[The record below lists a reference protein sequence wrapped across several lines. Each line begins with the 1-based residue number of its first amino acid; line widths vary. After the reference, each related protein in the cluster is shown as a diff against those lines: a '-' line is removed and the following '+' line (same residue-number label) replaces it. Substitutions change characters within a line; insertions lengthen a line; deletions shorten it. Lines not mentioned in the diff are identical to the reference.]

1 MLQLLR
7 RFLLILPVATL
18 LAACSPRPSGDR
30 PRAEYDTAT
39 GHLSKIELDANKNGT
54 NDTVS
59 YMDGT
64 RVIRV
69 ELDLD
74 ENGKVERWDFYGADG
89 KLEKVGFASKD
100 DGVMDSQAFYDSNG
114 ATRRIEISTRR
125 NNRFDRTEYYDKKAL
140 VKSEDDTNGDGRPD
154 KWDFYMPRSNP
165 AAGEP
170 PYAISST
177 EFDDSG
183 SGRPERRFV
192 YGADGRIAKVEFD
205 EGGTGQWHA
214 RASDK

>member
-1 MLQLLR
+1 MLQTLQRPICFLAVALL
-7 RFLLILPVATL
+7 T
-18 LAACSPRPSGDR
+18 ACSPGPSGDR
-30 PRAEYDTAT
+30 PRAEYDTTT

-64 RVIRV
+64 RVIRI

-74 ENGKVERWDFYGADG
+74 ENGKVERWDFYGPDG
-89 KLEKVGFASKD
+89 KLQKVGLASRN
-100 DGVMDSQAFYDSNG
+100 DGLMDSQAFYEPGG
-114 ATRRIEISTRR
+114 ATQRIEISTRR
-125 NNRFDRTEYYDKKAL
+125 DSRFDRTEYYEHDVL
-140 VKSEDDTNGDGRPD
+140 VRSDEDSNGDGRPD
-154 KWDFYMPRSNP
+154 KWDHYAPRPNH

-170 PYAISST
+170 AYAISST

-183 SGRPERRFV
+183 SGRPERRFI
-192 YGADGRIAKVEFD
+192 YGPGGRIARVEFD
-205 EGGTGQWHA
+205 DEGTGNWRQ